1 MNSLRGRA
9 CRIRDNTDAAGPW
22 EQAQAVT
29 RDRLGRA
36 GLVWQRT
43 GDEYPRSVF
52 GRMGIR
58 KRFKA
63 GKRMDWVLLQ
73 KECST
78 CDGWS
83 RRIQKFLAPASKQGP
98 GFSGSFSQGS
108 KLPNFE
114 NNVGMQYRL
123 EATSVTGFVQQLACH
138 YLPHGYRWYVTGLIP
153 EHKNPAKT
161 DEKILTTY
169 GIARS
174 KRQRARNKELGQAN
188 LHYLRFERFF
198 VILASEGRHEFFE
211 REGDRIR
218 DIRRVPI
225 RFWGYSISYR
235 RGGKTRSGEV
245 DSGWHSH
252 VQIDRERYKE
262 ERAYLLERS
271 LRLPAEELAGELRGL
286 PFEPYAPVRR
296 QMLLLLRA
304 VNAKR
309 KTAGLDQLP
318 SEVLRLRRRVVK
330 PFEPPA
336 AHQLRMVF
344 NAENLPSPLQK
355 VVGD

>member
-1 MNSLRGRA
+1 M
-9 CRIRDNTDAAGPW
+9 
-22 EQAQAVT
+22 
-29 RDRLGRA
+29 
-36 GLVWQRT
+36 WQRT

>member
-1 MNSLRGRA
+1 MLAESVTTRTRRVLGNRRKRSHEIGSEEPASCGSGLATNTRDPSSDGRA
-9 CRIRDNTDAAGPW
+9 FVSGSKRGS
-22 EQAQAVT
+22 
-29 RDRLGRA
+29 
-36 GLVWQRT
+36 VWI
-43 GDEYPRSVF
+43 GCC
-52 GRMGIR
+52 
-58 KRFKA
+58 FK
-63 GKRMDWVLLQ
+63 
-73 KECST
+73 KECSIG
-78 CDGWS
+78 DGTGRS
-83 RRIQKFLAPASKQGP
+83 VRKFLALASTQGP

-108 KLPNFE
+108 KLPIFQ
-114 NNVGMQYRL
+114 NNIGMEYRH

-138 YLPHGYRWYVTGLIP
+138 YLPHGFRWYVTGMIP
-153 EHKNPAKT
+153 EHKNPTIT
-161 DEKILTTY
+161 DQRLLDRY
-169 GIARS
+169 GVAIS

-198 VILASEGRHEFFE
+198 VIIASEGRHEFFE
-211 REGDRIR
+211 REGDRVR

-235 RGGKTRSGEV
+235 RGGKTQAGEV

-271 LRLPAEELAGELRGL
+271 LRLSAEELAGELRGL

-318 SEVLRLRRRVVK
+318 SEVLRLRRKVVK
-330 PFEPPA
+330 PFELPA
-336 AHQLRMVF
+336 SPQLRMVF
-344 NAENLPSPLQK
+344 NAKNLSSSVLK
-355 VVGD
+355 SVGD

>member
-1 MNSLRGRA
+1 M
-9 CRIRDNTDAAGPW
+9 P
-22 EQAQAVT
+22 
-29 RDRLGRA
+29 
-36 GLVWQRT
+36 
-43 GDEYPRSVF
+43 
-52 GRMGIR
+52 
-58 KRFKA
+58 
-63 GKRMDWVLLQ
+63 
-73 KECST
+73 
-78 CDGWS
+78 
-83 RRIQKFLAPASKQGP
+83 
-98 GFSGSFSQGS
+98 
-108 KLPNFE
+108 
-114 NNVGMQYRL
+114 YRH

-138 YLPHGYRWYVTGLIP
+138 YLPHGFRWYVTGVIP

-161 DEKILTTY
+161 DQKILAAY
-169 GIARS
+169 GINIS
-174 KRQRARNKELGQAN
+174 KRQRARNKQLGQAN
-188 LHYLRFERFF
+188 LHYLRFQRFF
-198 VILASEGRHEFFE
+198 VIIASEGRHEFFE

-235 RGGKTRSGEV
+235 RGGKTRTGEV

-271 LRLPAEELAGELRGL
+271 LRLSAENLAGELRSL

-318 SEVLRLRRRVVK
+318 TDILRLRRRVVK
-330 PFEPPA
+330 PFDPPA
-336 AHQLRMVF
+336 PQLRMVI
-344 NAENLPSPLQK
+344 NAKNLSSS
-355 VVGD
+355 VSESVGD